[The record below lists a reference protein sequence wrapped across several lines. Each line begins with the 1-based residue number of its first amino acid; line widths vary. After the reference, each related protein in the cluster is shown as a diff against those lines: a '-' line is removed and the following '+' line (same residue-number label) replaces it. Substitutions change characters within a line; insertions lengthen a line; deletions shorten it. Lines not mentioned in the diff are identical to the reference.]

1 MIVTVDGLLIFFGH
15 PAGMARF
22 TLLLLASLS
31 AAASGAS
38 VPRASALWDQGDY
51 RAAVASAFEAA
62 TEGDPQAQFILG
74 EAYRLGRSVQPDM
87 VQALSWYSR
96 AARQGDLASA
106 AALGELLVHTRQ
118 SRDAVPWLTLAAS
131 HNDARATAL
140 LATIYCTGN
149 GADTDLV
156 LCTSLMKKAA
166 ALGSPEAKARLAM
179 MDDTAAPVDVSSPPP
194 AQQAAADV
202 RVPPVVMAK
211 PAITAG
217 SSPSGRLTSL
227 ATLPEH
233 RNVAIRVSY
242 LQVGAF
248 RNADNARRAIAAL
261 RSRMQNAP
269 AQYRVE
275 QAKGFY
281 KVWLIIDGRHATYR
295 ASARL
300 AAIRWQYFISGHRLG
315 HA

>member
-1 MIVTVDGLLIFFGH
+1 MIVTVDGLLTFFAH
-15 PAGMARF
+15 PAGMARI

-31 AAASGAS
+31 AAACGGS

-62 TEGDPQAQFILG
+62 TDGDPQAQFILG
-74 EAYRLGRSVQPDM
+74 EAYRLGRSVRPDM

-96 AARQGDLASA
+96 AARQGHLASA
-106 AALGELLVHTRQ
+106 EALGELLVHTRQ
-118 SRDAVPWLTLAAS
+118 SREAVPWLTLAAS

-140 LATIYCTGN
+140 LAVIYCTGD

-156 LCTSLMKKAA
+156 LCASLTKKAA

-194 AQQAAADV
+194 AQLAAVDV
-202 RVPPVVMAK
+202 QVPPLAMAK

-217 SSPSGRLTSL
+217 SSPSGHPMAL

-233 RNVAIRVSY
+233 RNPAIKAAY

-248 RNADNARRAIAAL
+248 RSAGNAQRAIAAL
-261 RSRMQNAP
+261 RSRMQNA
-269 AQYRVE
+269 AVQYRVA
-275 QAKGFY
+275 QANGFY
-281 KVWLIIDGRHATYR
+281 KVWLITDGRHATYR

-300 AAIRWQYFISGHRLG
+300 TAIRWQHFVSGHRLG
-315 HA
+315 RA